1 MKTLFID
8 MIPKRVKKSIENDRT
23 KYSHNKDI
31 LNKILKIEENDKELK
46 EKKLSIKLIKNKI
59 EIYKRILCLI
69 T

>member
-1 MKTLFID
+1 

-46 EKKLSIKLIKNKI
+46 EKKLSIKL
-59 EIYKRILCLI
+59 
-69 T
+69 